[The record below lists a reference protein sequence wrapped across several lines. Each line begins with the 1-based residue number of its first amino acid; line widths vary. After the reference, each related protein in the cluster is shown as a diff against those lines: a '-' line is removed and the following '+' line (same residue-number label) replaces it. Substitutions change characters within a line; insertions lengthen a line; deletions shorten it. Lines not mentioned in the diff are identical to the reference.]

1 MKKIG
6 KEKKNLRSDMVI
18 LLQKVKVMQHPA
30 LHKPSQL
37 ASELG
42 VALVEQVN
50 LVGRHLD

>member
-1 MKKIG
+1 MIT
-6 KEKKNLRSDMVI
+6 S
-18 LLQKVKVMQHPA
+18 LQKVKAMQHPA

-50 LVGRHLD
+50 LEGQNLD